1 MGEAEVFKFT
11 SLENLQGKIQ
21 IFTNTTFDLSSTKM
35 FTDINP
41 MKSQALA
48 TIKDIGFDIMAVIA
62 SARKVTNYFNETVS
76 NVEMG
81 VGLVKDEFKDLC
93 QNFIDLT
100 TNVNQ
105 EYLNQINDNFR
116 NIINIVNTTIFPSL
130 ISGYENIKN
139 EFEGFQFKNPEM
151 RNLYQNSMNSME
163 RFLNISTNTKNVVFT
178 QMKDF
183 TDRTIDLINK
193 LEIGNINLLYQLG
206 KYIG

>member
-1 MGEAEVFKFT
+1 
-11 SLENLQGKIQ
+11 
-21 IFTNTTFDLSSTKM
+21 M